1 MNEKPMKRQSFLH
14 GAAILALGT
23 MLVKLIGACY
33 KIPLGNIIGDDGY
46 GYFTTAYDIYA
57 VLLTIST
64 AGLPVAMS
72 RMISASQ
79 ALGNNAQIKRVYQA
93 SLCVFLPIGILGCG
107 GMLLFSRQL
116 AGFMEQPN
124 AWASIAALAPAV
136 FFVCVISSYR
146 GFFQGQSNMIPT
158 SVSQVFEAL
167 CKLLLGLGAA
177 WLVMDRTG
185 DVALAAGGAILG
197 VTVGT
202 VISAAYLGVKHKQ
215 AAAWLSAHGGTAAP
229 LGKTVRA
236 LLAIAI
242 PITIGAAGLQL
253 INLVDAKI
261 VMTQLKGY
269 LAQTEADGL
278 KGIYNFCQTLFNLP
292 AAFIVPITVSI
303 IPSITGYLTKG
314 DKKAAWSVEE
324 SAIRI
329 TCLLGL
335 PCGVGL
341 AALASPILVLLR
353 HYGAEQ
359 LSTGQPVLFIF
370 GVAVIFNCLVLLT
383 NAIMQAHGNV
393 STPLIDMLIGGI
405 VKVVVNFILVSRPE
419 LNIVGAPI
427 GTLCC
432 YITILALNLFSMR
445 RMLRDCCPRIV
456 RLLAKPLAASLVMGG
471 AAWAAHG
478 LLFRVLGSN
487 ALSCLGGMAAAVAVY
502 AVMVVLLRIITLEDC
517 MLLPKGEKLA
527 KLLKIKGSA
536 D

>member
-329 TCLLGL
+329 TGLLGL

-471 AAWAAHG
+471 AAWAAQG